1 MVTASAVFYDQVAAA
16 AASVVIRRYST
27 SFGFASRLLGKTV
40 RQHVENVYAL
50 VRIADEVVDGAAAFT
65 EGGAAAIARQLDVLE
80 SECMHAMACGY
91 STNLVVHAFASTA
104 RASGFGAELT
114 GPFFRSMRAD
124 LAPVPLTDETFK
136 DYVYGSA
143 EVVGL
148 MCLKVFLIGQPA
160 ADQQYAALA
169 MGAQRLGAAF
179 QKINFLRD
187 LTADFHELKRSYF
200 PGIDP
205 TRLTDSQ
212 KDVLLDDIDADLD
225 ASAAAISA
233 LPASSI
239 RAVRL
244 AHALFTELSLRS
256 RNTPAET
263 LLLRRVRVPDRVK
276 LRIAASVVLGSP
288 FGRPTVRVGG

>member
-1 MVTASAVFYDQVAAA
+1 MVTASSEFYDQVAAA
-16 AASVVIRRYST
+16 AASVVIKRYST
-27 SFGFASRLLGKTV
+27 SFGFASRLLGKPI

-50 VRIADEVVDGAAAFT
+50 VRIADEVVDGAAAST
-65 EGGAAAIARQLDVLE
+65 EGGVAAIGRQLDVLE
-80 SECMHAMACGY
+80 AECMQAMACGY

-104 RASGFGAELT
+104 RAAGFGAELT
-114 GPFFRSMRAD
+114 SPFFRSMRAD
-124 LAPVPLTDETFK
+124 LAPVPLTEETFK

-148 MCLKVFLIGQPA
+148 MCLRVFLIGQPA
-160 ADQQYAALA
+160 AEQQYAALA
-169 MGAQRLGAAF
+169 DGARRLGAAF

-205 TRLTDSQ
+205 TRLTDSE
-212 KDVLLDDIDADLD
+212 KDTLLDNIDADLA

-233 LPASSI
+233 LPANSI

-244 AHALFTELSLRS
+244 AHALFTELSVRS
-256 RNTPAET
+256 RRTPAQM
-263 LLLRRVRVPDRVK
+263 LLRNRLRVPDRVK
-276 LRIAASVVLGSP
+276 LRIAASVVLGAP
-288 FGRPTVRVGG
+288 FGRPPVKVSA